1 MWYVTMYKKIK
12 CGQMYSLIFI
22 LTNELLTVSNTVP
35 FNCNRFAHSK
45 SIPYIFYFNLVR
57 H

>member
-35 FNCNRFAHSK
+35 FNCNRFAHSMGLK
-45 SIPYIFYFNLVR
+45 LKLY
-57 H
+57 